1 MAPLPPLN
9 QLLEYGEDSAY
20 ASTFGSDVTP
30 EHELE
35 LSTNKVLLAQS
46 PMVENFS
53 TTMDAMETDMHE
65 LAELSLRAYRV
76 MKVASVPLTDELQE
90 MTQSTLKVLAR
101 IVTVNGASVTS
112 NQRSDSPSSIY
123 DSRQTSIGLVLQ
135 AISVCEQIY
144 NSFVH
149 ACSAL
154 RSELEAQSEPGIDS
168 NSSEN
173 DAGTSDAQ
181 AVMTV
186 ELINYL
192 FEKLSRSH
200 RQLLSIELTT
210 IEPYTSSSSSIIQDD
225 PSPDGASMTSGVT
238 VSPTPTCGSP
248 ATLIPVMIQRAQGKH
263 TQLHACIQNIRDLT
277 RQKDN
282 IEQ

>member
-1 MAPLPPLN
+1 M
-9 QLLEYGEDSAY
+9 EYGEDASH
-20 ASTFGSDVTP
+20 ASTFDSDVTP

-35 LSTNKVLLAQS
+35 LSTNQVLLAQS
-46 PMVENFS
+46 PRLENFG
-53 TTMDAMETDMHE
+53 TTRDAMETDMHE

-76 MKVASVPLTDELQE
+76 MKVASVPSTDELQE
-90 MTQSTLKVLAR
+90 MAQSTLKVLAR
-101 IVTVNGASVTS
+101 ILTVVRHQQNGASVTS

-123 DSRQTSIGLVLQ
+123 DSRQTSISLVLQ

-149 ACSAL
+149 VCSAL
-154 RSELEAQSEPGIDS
+154 RSELEPQSKPGIDS
-168 NSSEN
+168 NRSEN
-173 DAGTSDAQ
+173 DPRTSDAQ

-200 RQLLSIELTT
+200 RQLLSIELTA
-210 IEPYTSSSSSIIQDD
+210 IEPSPSSSSSIVQHDS
-225 PSPDGASMTSGVT
+225 SPDGASMTSGVT
-238 VSPTPTCGSP
+238 VPLTSTCGSP
-248 ATLIPVMIQRAQGKH
+248 TTLIPVMIQRAQGKH
-263 TQLHACIQNIRDLT
+263 TQLRAHIQTIRDLT

-282 IEQ
+282 IE